1 LEKET
6 TDTRSSFTL
15 SGKLRDYMMLIKF
28 SLSFMVVF
36 SAVVSFLLV
45 PRNGYNFK
53 MIVILFVG
61 GLLVTG
67 SANAINQVVER
78 DTDALMKRTAKR
90 PVASGRMSVAEGWGF
105 AIITGI
111 LGVAMLWYFFNM
123 SSAMLAAFSLFLYAF
138 IYTPLKKVNSV
149 SVLVGAFPGAL
160 PCLIGW
166 CAGFYD
172 DPIVWKGGWA
182 LFAIQFFWQFP
193 HFWAIAWI
201 SHKDY
206 SNAGFKLMPSVEG
219 PTKYSAIQAI
229 IYSLLLLPV
238 GLLPY
243 YTGICEWAGT
253 RGVISFLIVLVAN
266 LFMIWQSVRLYR
278 EMEVKAARRV
288 MFSSYIYLPVV
299 LLALLAAKA

>member
-45 PRNGYNFK
+45 PRNGYDFK
-53 MIVILFVG
+53 MIVILFIG

-78 DTDALMKRTAKR
+78 DTDAMMKRTAKR

-111 LGVAMLWYFFNM
+111 LGIAMLWYFFNM

-149 SVLVGAFPGAL
+149 SVLVGAFPGAI
-160 PCLIGW
+160 PPLIGW
-166 CAGFYD
+166 AAATGT
-172 DPIVWKGGWA
+172 VSLQA
-182 LFAIQFFWQFP
+182 LAIYAILFLWQFP
-193 HFWAIAWI
+193 HFMAIAWMYRE
-201 SHKDY
+201 DY
-206 SNAGFKLMPSVEG
+206 ARAGYLVLPCENQRRFVAWFTAL
-219 PTKYSAIQAI
+219 PTLGLVILSLAPTPLARAGLACRIGV
-229 IYSLLLLPV
+229 LLLSS
-238 GLLPY
+238 GLVYCGAQLGLRRS
-243 YTGICEWAGT
+243 T
-253 RGVISFLIVLVAN
+253 L
-266 LFMIWQSVRLYR
+266 
-278 EMEVKAARRV
+278 AARRLLLASIV
-288 MFSSYIYLPVV
+288 YLPLVFV
-299 LLALLAAKA
+299 LRVADRLLGRS